1 MIPELNED
9 DLNLLLGAVGMALN
23 LVHPDDTGS
32 RNRLVALQDKL
43 MVMRDG
49 AKRRRE

>member
-1 MIPELNED
+1 MTRDLTED

-32 RNRLVALQDKL
+32 RNRLIALQDKL
-43 MVMRDG
+43 MAMRDG
-49 AKRRRE
+49 VEE